1 MTMRISA
8 LVSLA
13 VVCLVASS
21 CGGVPGDAVV
31 QVNGNSI
38 TKTTFKH
45 WLGVAA
51 ASSSASAQTPTK
63 TVVPEPPAYT
73 ACIAHLKETE
83 GKLAKGKK
91 PKTEAALKTECE
103 TQYTSFKQAV
113 LSYLIS
119 SEWVLGEASH
129 LGVKVS
135 DNQVKKEFA
144 KIRTQEFP
152 KEADFKKF
160 LTSSGQTIS
169 DLLLR
174 VKVNL
179 LSAKVKTK
187 TETVKPPTQAQ
198 IAKYYNEN
206 KSQYGKPESRDLL
219 IVLTKDEAEANKAK
233 REIQSGKSFQSVAKR
248 VSIDPTSKTKGGS
261 LPGVTRGEEEQ
272 ALSEAVFAAKQ
283 GVLSGPVKT
292 PFGFYIFQVKTIH
305 AGSEQTL
312 AQAQSAIR
320 QTLSS
325 TGKQTALNTFIKQY
339 TKKWKGKTN
348 CGAQYMVK
356 ECKDYKAPKAS
367 STPAPVTTTATTT
380 PQTTSTQS
388 KTTKAPSKTSS
399 SSSSAKKK

>member
-1 MTMRISA
+1 MRISA

-13 VVCLVASS
+13 VVCLVVSS

-51 ASSSASAQTPTK
+51 ASSAQTPAK
-63 TVVPEPPAYT
+63 TVVPEPPSYT

-83 GKLAKGKK
+83 PKPAKGKK
-91 PKTEAALKTECE
+91 PKTEAALQTECE
-103 TQYTSFKQAV
+103 TQYTSLKQEV
-113 LSYLIS
+113 ISFLVS
-119 SEWVLGEASH
+119 SEWVLGEAAS
-129 LGVKVS
+129 LGVKIS
-135 DNQVKKEFA
+135 DNEVKKEFA
-144 KIRTQEFP
+144 KIKSQEFP
-152 KEADFKKF
+152 KETDFKKF
-160 LTSSGQTIS
+160 LASSGQTVS

-174 VKVNL
+174 VKIDA

-187 TETVKPPTQAQ
+187 VENVKPPTQAQ

-219 IVLTKDEAEANKAK
+219 IVLTKGEAEAKKAK
-233 REIQSGKSFQSVAKR
+233 QEIASGKSFASVAKR
-248 VSIDPTSKTKGGS
+248 ASIDPTSKTKGG
-261 LPGVTRGEEEQ
+261 LLTGVIKGEEEQ
-272 ALSEAVFAAKQ
+272 ALSEAAFTAKQ

-292 PFGFYIFQVKTIH
+292 PFGYYVFEVKAIH

-312 AQAQSAIR
+312 AQAQAAIKQKMSA
-320 QTLSS
+320 TS
-325 TGKQTALNTFIKQY
+325 KETALNTFVKQF
-339 TKKWKGKTN
+339 TKKWKAKTN
-348 CGAQYMVK
+348 CASEYVVQD
-356 ECKDYKAPKAS
+356 CKSYKTPKAS
-367 STPAPVTTTATTT
+367 TSAPVTTTATTP

-388 KTTKAPSKTSS
+388 KTTKASTKTSS

>member
-1 MTMRISA
+1 MT
-8 LVSLA
+8 
-13 VVCLVASS
+13 
-21 CGGVPGDAVV
+21 
-31 QVNGNSI
+31 Q
-38 TKTTFKH
+38 
-45 WLGVAA
+45 
-51 ASSSASAQTPTK
+51 
-63 TVVPEPPAYT
+63 
-73 ACIAHLKETE
+73 
-83 GKLAKGKK
+83 
-91 PKTEAALKTECE
+91 CE
-103 TQYTSFKQAV
+103 TQYTSFKQEV

-119 SEWVLGEASH
+119 SEWALGEASH

-144 KIRTQEFP
+144 KIKTQEFP

-160 LTSSGQTIS
+160 LETSGQTVS

-174 VKVNL
+174 VKVNM

-187 TETVKPPTQAQ
+187 VETVKPPTQAQ
-198 IAKYYNEN
+198 IAKNYNEN

-219 IVLTKDEAEANKAK
+219 IVLTKDEAEAKKAK

-248 VSIDPTSKTKGGS
+248 VSIDPTSKSKGGS
-261 LPGVTRGEEEQ
+261 LPGVTKGEEEQ

-292 PFGFYIFQVKTIH
+292 PFGFYIFQVKAIH

-320 QTLSS
+320 QKLSTS
-325 TGKQTALNTFIKQY
+325 DKQTALNTFVKQF
-339 TKKWKGKTN
+339 TKKWRAKTN
-348 CGAQYMVK
+348 CDAQYMVK
-356 ECKDYKAPKAS
+356 ECKDYKASEAS
-367 STPAPVTTTATTT
+367 TSAPVTTAATTT

-388 KTTKAPSKTSS
+388 TTTKAPSKTSS